1 MNPPNIRQQRAA
13 NLQRVQ
19 ASRGLLPMGNVP
31 RRLFY
36 DPPGNS
42 RRKLRFCPY
51 SSREI
56 TLPYHFIFGG
66 ESVNMQVTLKPLER
80 LAQLANKYEMQDY
93 ETVENACK
101 QVFENPKYVFYTAFP
116 PPHHVTPQDESVL
129 TVLHQHGISYES
141 VRILVKSG
149 SLDFEINT
157 I

>member
-1 MNPPNIRQQRAA
+1 
-13 NLQRVQ
+13 
-19 ASRGLLPMGNVP
+19 
-31 RRLFY
+31 
-36 DPPGNS
+36 
-42 RRKLRFCPY
+42 
-51 SSREI
+51 
-56 TLPYHFIFGG
+56 
-66 ESVNMQVTLKPLER
+66 MQVTLKPLER